1 MSQSEYESSINWNGY
16 AKIAIHI
23 ATRLSEAHIEEN
35 SVYALLVL
43 TELSILSIDKQE
55 QLLFTMLDI
64 GAAFINIDAILIPEP
79 RLDRCRCLTKKLLSD
94 GITAGQ

>member
-1 MSQSEYESSINWNGY
+1 MPQSEHESSINWNRY

-23 ATRLSEAHIEEN
+23 STRLSKAHIEES

-55 QLLFTMLDI
+55 QLLFTTLDI
-64 GAAFINIDAILIPEP
+64 GAVFINVDVIFIPV
-79 RLDRCRCLTKKLLSD
+79 DRCRCLTKQLLSD